1 MDINTYVKQ
10 FINTNELSGI
20 TSEEWFT
27 ILSQKVKNKFSG
39 TAQKIPTPSQLRKII
54 NKIVGSY

>member
-10 FINTNELSGI
+10 FITTNELSGL

-27 ILSQKVKNKFSG
+27 ILNQKVKNKFSG
-39 TAQKIPTPSQLRKII
+39 TAQRIPTTSQLRKII
-54 NKIVGSY
+54 NKIVA